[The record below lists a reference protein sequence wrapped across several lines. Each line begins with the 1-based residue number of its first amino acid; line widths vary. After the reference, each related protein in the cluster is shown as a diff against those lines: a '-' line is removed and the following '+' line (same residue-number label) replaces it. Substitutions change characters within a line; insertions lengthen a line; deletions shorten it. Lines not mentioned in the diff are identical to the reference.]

1 MEPVEK
7 EIKKEVGWQW
17 ELLFFKVGTYKLRF
31 SYTGII
37 VSSNICVQYW
47 AHKV

>member
-7 EIKKEVGWQW
+7 EINEEVGWQW
-17 ELLFFKVGTYKLRF
+17 ELLFFKVGTYKLGF
-31 SYTGII
+31 SYIGII
-37 VSSNICVQYW
+37 LSSNIWVQYW